1 MPTPEITVRIQD
13 FRAIKDAALKLN
25 GLTVLSGLNGSG
37 KSTIAKTLYY
47 AIKTALNYETI
58 LDNLVRGK
66 IARRVEIFA
75 LFADDFL
82 RSMARQKLAPVNAVN
97 IGALLRIS
105 EKKEEEVLGIVENFL
120 TTFEDLASKSDAESD
135 PRQRETLRGLLARAN
150 QVLISQKTNPPE
162 NFSQGEINEKVMSE
176 FKEQFAQNKEQK
188 KRRSLQNFVELCA
201 REFDV
206 RIPEKFSYQESGIE
220 IFDRSEDRV
229 RPVQE
234 IDEAIYIDTP
244 WIVDFLNGKDV
255 FPVPHTHWSDIL
267 EKIRMPDVD
276 GAHDFFSE
284 AIADT
289 TQGYTSLKEDD
300 SRLLFDRKDDRHFPL
315 HSVATGI
322 KGLSIIQRLAEKH
335 AFDEKTLLI
344 LDEPE
349 SHLHPQWIVEYA
361 RILVLMQKKL
371 GVKMLIAS
379 HSPDMI
385 DALQTFSESEGIAER
400 TNFYLAEESAEN
412 SFAYSYTLLGNSIAE
427 IFKAFNVA
435 ATRIADYA
443 KKTCENAD

>member
-1 MPTPEITVRIQD
+1 MPTPEIAVRIQD
-13 FRAIKDAALKLN
+13 FRAIKDADLKLN

-47 AIKTALNYETI
+47 AIKTALNYESI

-66 IARRVEIFA
+66 IARRLEIFA

-82 RSMARQKLAPVNAVN
+82 RSMARQKLAPANAVN
-97 IGALLRIS
+97 IGALLRLN
-105 EKKEEEVLGIVENFL
+105 EKKEEDVLGIVENFL
-120 TTFEDLASKSDAESD
+120 TTFEELASKIDAESD
-135 PRQRETLRGLLARAN
+135 ARQRGTLRGLLARAN
-150 QVLISQKTNPPE
+150 QVLVSQKTNLAE
-162 NFSQGEINEKVMSE
+162 NFSQREINEKVMSE
-176 FKEQFAQNKEQK
+176 IKEQLAQNKEQK
-188 KRRSLQNFVELCA
+188 NRRSLQNFVELCA

-206 RIPEKFSYQESGIE
+206 RIPEKFSYREGGIE

-255 FPVPHTHWSDIL
+255 SPVPHTHWSDIL
-267 EKIRMPDVD
+267 EKIRVPD
-276 GAHDFFSE
+276 AAPARDFFSD
-284 AIADT
+284 AIAET

-300 SRLLFDRKDDRHFPL
+300 PRLLFDRKDDRHFPL

-322 KGLSIIQRLAEKH
+322 KGLSIIQRLAEKR
-335 AFDEKTLLI
+335 AFGEKTLLI

-385 DALQTFSESEGIAER
+385 EAIQEFAKREGIADR
-400 TNFYLAEESAEN
+400 TNFYLAEKFEANE
-412 SFAYSYTLLGNSIAE
+412 FSYEYKPLGISIAK
-427 IFKAFNVA
+427 IFKVFNI
-435 ATRIADYA
+435 ATKRILDYSQ
-443 KKTCENAD
+443 E